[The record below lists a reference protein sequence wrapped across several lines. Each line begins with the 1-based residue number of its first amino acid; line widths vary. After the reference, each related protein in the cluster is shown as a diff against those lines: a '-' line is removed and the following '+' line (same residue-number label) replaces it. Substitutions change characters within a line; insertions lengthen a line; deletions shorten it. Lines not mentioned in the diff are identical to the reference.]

1 MSVMRRY
8 YAPGVAL
15 FVGCAVTG
23 VLWFDRPSGSV
34 TGEDVAELHAAAWER
49 AVVPGLLGESV
60 PDTGYDTVVTNA
72 VTNFVVEVEL
82 EHVGGYSAYSAS
94 PRILYFHTTNWAVPQ
109 AVTVTPAGR
118 PPDGV
123 PVTEGEERVRVRYS
137 EGPSSSI
144 IVGEYMAV
152 LVYPAGYSP
161 SNTAASSRSGHGVT
175 VTPSLLGVGDSPGY
189 GMFTVTLSSPPAH
202 RVDSVEVVGIRTNRT
217 ALYNVGP
224 YYYTGVGGLPGS
236 GSYVL
241 GSGFYDAAD
250 AARRLLSYP
259 NLRHSYK
266 VDSRWVRSS
275 DVDGWGSQEWTA
287 DYGTA
292 PLTVTPDGSPRY
304 AGGSLSEIFA
314 PFSYSWF
321 DTVDAIVWED
331 WGGWCS
337 DVFTYLS
344 ATSSVDAAF
353 TPRETSTV
361 SFGWATE
368 DSLFLPADGLWCAA
382 FGPEEYRLGWYGDVY
397 GFRTNRG
404 VFAGGAYVY
413 GPHVRD
419 FFGYWPESLSDHG
432 TNLVAADPGVYA
444 GGSLW
449 AAAGYSATNLYQW
462 DGFERLGTNSYGE
475 RAAIPKR
482 YPGTNEAS
490 RVRDLL
496 SRLDCSYQVS
506 APVLRGYTV
515 VRSRDEKAGTVS
527 RVTNDTVGAYW
538 KFEGIMSRL
547 DATTTSYVSHYSYHD
562 PPDTMEPVTLEETNY
577 YTYERHETNYWESTA
592 ETGFVTNIVLTWPS
606 RYAVESGYVS
616 RVRVY
621 GIFRQY
627 EWNGALAPG
636 SGGST
641 NFFSWEPGPYVDY
654 TRSAEYSW
662 THYRGDPPSCVLD
675 ACYGRLA
682 TGAPLFGFPAGF
694 RLSHDVPPSG
704 VTYDA
709 AARVH
714 GGGAYVPAVASVI
727 RPVLLD
733 GDVDLSSWPLLATSP
748 VPSYAASAYEWVP
761 AGGFDTVTLD
771 GAYTSVGSPHHIQ
784 VEPDG
789 SWWAQGYSDWG
800 WTGSLVGQYYAYRF
814 SLVLEEIIT
823 VVDWNW
829 KHLSD
834 SAAAESGFVPEWVE
848 SNTDSPLAP

>member
-1 MSVMRRY
+1 
-8 YAPGVAL
+8 
-15 FVGCAVTG
+15 
-23 VLWFDRPSGSV
+23 
-34 TGEDVAELHAAAWER
+34 
-49 AVVPGLLGESV
+49 
-60 PDTGYDTVVTNA
+60 
-72 VTNFVVEVEL
+72 
-82 EHVGGYSAYSAS
+82 
-94 PRILYFHTTNWAVPQ
+94 
-109 AVTVTPAGR
+109 
-118 PPDGV
+118 
-123 PVTEGEERVRVRYS
+123 
-137 EGPSSSI
+137 
-144 IVGEYMAV
+144 
-152 LVYPAGYSP
+152 
-161 SNTAASSRSGHGVT
+161 
-175 VTPSLLGVGDSPGY
+175 
-189 GMFTVTLSSPPAH
+189 
-202 RVDSVEVVGIRTNRT
+202 VDSVEVVSIRTNRT
-217 ALYNVGP
+217 ARYEVGP
-224 YYYTGVGGLPGS
+224 YYYTGAGSPGS
-236 GSYVL
+236 G
-241 GSGFYDAAD
+241 FHRAAGE
-250 AARRLLSYP
+250 ARRLLSY
-259 NLRHSYK
+259 LYDGE
-266 VDSRWVRSS
+266 DSPRWVRSS
-275 DVDGWGSQEWTA
+275 DVDGWGSQEWAA

-292 PLTVTPDGSPRY
+292 PLTVTPSGSPHN
-304 AGGSLSEIFA
+304 AGGSLSEIFGH
-314 PFSYSWF
+314 PWPDTWF
-321 DTVDAIVWED
+321 DWEWD
-331 WGGWCS
+331 WRDTDGWCS
-337 DVFTYLS
+337 DVFSYLS
-344 ATSSVDAAF
+344 ATSSVVAAF
-353 TPRETSTV
+353 APRETSTAA
-361 SFGWATE
+361 FGWATE

-382 FGPEEYRLGWYGDVY
+382 FGPEEYGLDANGDVY

-419 FFGYWPESLSDHG
+419 FFGYWPESLSGHG

-475 RAAIPKR
+475 RMPIPKR

-496 SRLDCSYQVS
+496 SRLDCSYRVS
-506 APVLRGYTV
+506 EPVMLGYTV

-538 KFEGIMSRL
+538 TFEGSMSRV
-547 DATTTSYVSHYSYHD
+547 DFSGSSSRTYYDYHD
-562 PPDTMEPVTLEETNY
+562 PLNDIIEPVTFNRTETES
-577 YTYERHETNYWESTA
+577 YESHATNHWASTA

-636 SGGST
+636 SGST
-641 NFFSWEPGPYVDY
+641 NLFSSDPGVHVPQ

-675 ACYGRLA
+675 DRLA
-682 TGAPLFGFPAGF
+682 TGAPLFGFPAEF

-704 VTYDA
+704 ATYDA

-771 GAYTSVGSPHHIQ
+771 GAVT
-784 VEPDG
+784 DG
-789 SWWAQGYSDWG
+789 GRPEFTEEYPFGPLYNSGYSDG
-800 WTGSLVGQYYAYRF
+800 VWTGTAVGQYYAYRF

-834 SAAAESGFVPEWVE
+834 SAAAEPGFVPEWVV
-848 SNTDSPLAP
+848 SNTNSPLAP

>member
-23 VLWFDRPSGSV
+23 VLWFGRPSGSI
-34 TGEDVAELHAAAWER
+34 TGEDVAELYAAAWER
-49 AVVPGLLGESV
+49 AEIPALLGEWV
-60 PDTGYDTVVTNA
+60 PGMSEGRDTVTTNA

-82 EHVGGYSAYSAS
+82 EHLGGYSAYWAS
-94 PRILYFHTTNWAVPQ
+94 PRTLYFYTTNWAAPQ

-118 PPDGV
+118 PDGV
-123 PVTEGEERVRVRYS
+123 PETEGQERVRVRYS
-137 EGPSSSI
+137 EGPSSSLV
-144 IVGEYMAV
+144 VGDSLGV

-161 SNTAASSRSGHGVT
+161 ENTAASSESGHGVT

-189 GMFTVTLSSPPAH
+189 GTFTVTLSSPPAH
-202 RVDSVEVVGIRTNRT
+202 KVDSVEVVGIRTNRT
-217 ALYNVGP
+217 AWAGVGP
-224 YYYTGVGGLPGS
+224 YYYPRSLWGM
-236 GSYVL
+236 
-241 GSGFYDAAD
+241 GSGFYGAAVE
-250 AARRLLSYP
+250 ARRLLSYLYAREYGYP
-259 NLRHSYK
+259 K
-266 VDSRWVRSS
+266 WVRSS

-292 PLTVTPDGSPRY
+292 PLTVTPSGSPHN
-304 AGGSLSEIFA
+304 AGGSLSKIFA

-321 DTVDAIVWED
+321 DTVDMIGWRD
-331 WGGWCS
+331 TDGWCS
-337 DVFTYLS
+337 GVFSYLS
-344 ATSSVDAAF
+344 ATSSVVAAF
-353 TPRETSTV
+353 APRETSTAA
-361 SFGWATE
+361 FGWATE

-382 FGPEEYRLGWYGDVY
+382 FGPEEYGLDANGDVY

-404 VFAGGAYVY
+404 VFAGGTYVY

-419 FFGYWPESLSDHG
+419 FFGYWPESLSGHG
-432 TNLVAADPGVYA
+432 TNRVAADPGVYA

-462 DGFERLGTNSYGE
+462 DGFERLGTNWYGE

-490 RVRDLL
+490 QVRDLL
-496 SRLDCSYQVS
+496 SRLNCSYRVS
-506 APVLRGYTV
+506 RPVLRGYTV
-515 VRSRDEKAGTVS
+515 VRSRDEVAGTVS

-538 KFEGIMSRL
+538 KFEGSMSRV
-547 DATTTSYVSHYSYHD
+547 DYSGSETHTYYKYHD
-562 PPDTMEPVTLEETNY
+562 PPDTIEPVTFDRTETES
-577 YTYERHETNYWESTA
+577 YESHVTNYWKSKA

-636 SGGST
+636 SGST
-641 NFFSWEPGPYVDY
+641 NFSSSEPGVYVPQ

-662 THYRGDPPSCVLD
+662 THHRSDPPSCVLD
-675 ACYGRLA
+675 DSPA
-682 TGAPLFGFPAGF
+682 TGAPLFGFPAEF

-704 VTYDA
+704 ATYDA

-714 GGGAYVPAVASVI
+714 GGSAYVPAVASVI

-748 VPSYAASAYEWVP
+748 VPAYASPAHDWVP

-771 GAYTSVGSPHHIQ
+771 GAVTSGGVPVQSEEYPGGPLYNS
-784 VEPDG
+784 
-789 SWWAQGYSDWG
+789 GYKDTV
-800 WTGSLVGQYYAYRF
+800 WTGTAVGYYYAYEF

-834 SAAAESGFVPEWVE
+834 SAAAEPGFVPEWVV
-848 SNTDSPLAP
+848 SNTNSPLAP

>member
-23 VLWFDRPSGSV
+23 VLWFGRPSGSV
-34 TGEDVAELHAAAWER
+34 TGEDVAELHAAVWER
-49 AVVPGLLGESV
+49 AVIPGLLGEGV
-60 PDTGYDTVVTNA
+60 PDTGHDTVTTNA

-82 EHVGGYSAYSAS
+82 ERLGGYSAYSVS
-94 PRILYFHTTNWAVPQ
+94 PRILYFHTTNWAAPQ

-118 PPDGV
+118 PDGV
-123 PVTEGEERVRVRYS
+123 PETEGQERVWVRYS
-137 EGPSSSI
+137 EGPSSSLV
-144 IVGEYMAV
+144 VGDSLGV

-161 SNTAASSRSGHGVT
+161 TNTAASSESGHGVT

-202 RVDSVEVVGIRTNRT
+202 RVDAVEVVSVRTNRT
-217 ALYNVGP
+217 ASYNVGP
-224 YYYTGVGGLPGS
+224 YYYTGAGS
-236 GSYVL
+236 P
-241 GSGFYDAAD
+241 GSGFYGAAV
-250 AARRLLSYP
+250 AARRLLSFLYENGP
-259 NLRHSYK
+259 
-266 VDSRWVRSS
+266 RWVRPS

-287 DYGTA
+287 DYGAA
-292 PLTVTPDGSPRY
+292 PLTVTPDGSPQY
-304 AGGSLSEIFA
+304 AGGGLSGIFA
-314 PFSYSWF
+314 HPWPDTWF
-321 DTVDAIVWED
+321 DWEWD
-331 WGGWCS
+331 WQDTDGWCS
-337 DVFTYLS
+337 GVFSYLS

-353 TPRETSTV
+353 APGETSPAA
-361 SFGWATE
+361 FGWATE
-368 DSLFLPADGLWCAA
+368 NSLFLPADGLWCAA
-382 FGPEEYRLGWYGDVY
+382 FGPEEYGLDANGDVY

-404 VFAGGAYVY
+404 VFAGGSYVY
-413 GPHVRD
+413 GPHVLD
-419 FFGYWPESLSDHG
+419 FFGYWPESLSGHG
-432 TNLVAADPGVYA
+432 TNRVAADPGVYA

-449 AAAGYSATNLYQW
+449 AAAGYSAANLYQW

-475 RAAIPKR
+475 RTAIPKR

-496 SRLDCSYQVS
+496 SRLDCSYRVS
-506 APVLRGYTV
+506 EPAMLGYTV

-538 KFEGIMSRL
+538 KFEGSMSRV
-547 DATTTSYVSHYSYHD
+547 DYSGSSSSTYYKYHD
-562 PPDTMEPVTLEETNY
+562 PPDTIEPVTFDRTETGFR
-577 YTYERHETNYWESTA
+577 ESHVTNRWESTA

-636 SGGST
+636 SSGST
-641 NFFSWEPGPYVDY
+641 NFFWTSPGVYVPQ

-675 ACYGRLA
+675 ACYLGSLA
-682 TGAPLFGFPAGF
+682 TGAPLFVFPAGWI

-704 VTYDA
+704 ATYDA

-714 GGGAYVPAVASVI
+714 GGAADVPAVASVI

-748 VPSYAASAYEWVP
+748 MPAYATPAYTWVP
-761 AGGFDTVTLD
+761 AGGFDTVILD
-771 GAYTSVGSPHHIQ
+771 GEVTSGGIPVQSEEYPGGPSYNSGYKD
-784 VEPDG
+784 VE
-789 SWWAQGYSDWG
+789 
-800 WTGSLVGQYYAYRF
+800 WTGTAVGQYYAYRF
-814 SLVLEEIIT
+814 SLVLEEIVT

-834 SAAAESGFVPEWVE
+834 SAAAEPGFVPEWVV
-848 SNTDSPLAP
+848 SNTNSPLAP